1 MLCECQSNKFAS
13 VGSVSKLCAGRG
25 AGGGPRRHVVTRGA
39 LGSGFVSSRGS
50 SCQALGS
57 EGSMSIDAAV
67 RTVGSFQSAEPERP
81 PWPLWRAGL
90 DVCVEALK
98 KLITAH
104 VLDFV
109 ARAQPADRTKRSKNK
124 YLTLYLRYLITAG
137 KRRTS

>member
-1 MLCECQSNKFAS
+1 MLCECQSSKFVS
-13 VGSVSKLCAGRG
+13 VGSFIRLCAGRG
-25 AGGGPRRHVVTRGA
+25 ASGGPRRHVRGGS
-39 LGSGFVSSRGS
+39 LRSGFVSSRGS

-98 KLITAH
+98 KWITTH
-104 VLDFV
+104 VLGYV
-109 ARAQPADRTKRSKNK
+109 ARAQLADRTKRSKNK